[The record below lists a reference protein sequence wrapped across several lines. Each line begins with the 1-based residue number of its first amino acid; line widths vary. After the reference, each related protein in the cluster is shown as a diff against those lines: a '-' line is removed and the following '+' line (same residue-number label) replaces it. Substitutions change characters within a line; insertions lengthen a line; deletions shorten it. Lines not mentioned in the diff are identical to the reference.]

1 MTNFIKHP
9 ILGRITSFL
18 ISIII
23 VLIIFVGIIG
33 IVLPLMLEAR
43 IEHVKI
49 ISLVSTLIGALII
62 LLARRW
68 RIIRFISIIKKPGD
82 FDLRIYDFI
91 GSIIIGFSFLIAGVL
106 YMRLKNPTMM
116 IIPFICG
123 AALIRLMIVYINRKI
138 KEQSRPSVSLKKEK

>member
-9 ILGRITSFL
+9 LLGKITSFL

-33 IVLPLMLEAR
+33 IVFPLMLEAR
-43 IEHVKI
+43 IEHVKV
-49 ISLVSTLIGALII
+49 ISLMSTLIGALII

-68 RIIRFISIIKKPGD
+68 RIIRFISVIKKPGD

-91 GSIIIGFSFLIAGVL
+91 GSLVIGFSFLFAGVL

-123 AALIRLMIVYINRKI
+123 AALIRLMIVFINRKI
-138 KEQSRPSVSLKKEK
+138 KEQSRPSTIAKKEK